1 MSWNDFND
9 APDQTDR
16 DIIPARTKVKVHMK
30 IRPGG
35 YDDPSQGW
43 TGGYARRNEASG
55 AVMLDCEFTV
65 MGGPYDKRKIWSCIG
80 LYSPKEGNAW
90 GIQGKSFIK
99 AALESARGFKPGD
112 QSDAARAA
120 RRIGSLADLNGLTF
134 AAIVGVDKEPAGS
147 SYSDKNRIDQVL
159 PCTHADYAAVM
170 SGTSAVGPSAT
181 APGTST
187 AVPSWAQ

>member
-55 AVMLDCEFTV
+55 AVMLDCEFTI
-65 MGGPYDKRKIWSCIG
+65 MDGPYDKRKIWSYIG

-99 AALESARGFKPGD
+99 AALESARGIKPGD

-134 AAIVGVDKEPAGS
+134 AAIVGVEKAPAGS

-159 PCTHADYAAVM
+159 PCTHADYAAIM
-170 SGTSAVGPSAT
+170 AGTSAPVGT
-181 APGTST
+181 APQSAPTS
-187 AVPSWAQ
+187 VPSWAQ